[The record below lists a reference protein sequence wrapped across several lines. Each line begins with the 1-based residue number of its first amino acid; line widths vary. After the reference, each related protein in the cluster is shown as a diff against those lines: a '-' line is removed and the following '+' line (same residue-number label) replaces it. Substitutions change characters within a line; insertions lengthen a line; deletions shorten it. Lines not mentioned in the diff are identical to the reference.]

1 MLSEPRRGRPVPLP
15 PGAGVPGTSL
25 PWDLVTDRRRPS
37 GGPALLLDLD
47 GTICQLFA
55 HTDLDPL
62 RRRVADLLRSH
73 GLGRLAA
80 GDVFT
85 AAARVAAART
95 GHVPGGGDA
104 HEGGAEPDSGAA
116 RGPALVPGVPG
127 QSGQSGAIAAPPPG
141 YGCDPLVEE
150 IDALL
155 TEVELRAAETAPL
168 VAGAEEV
175 ITRWVTE
182 GRPVAV
188 VTNNS
193 PACVGRLAQRCLPAL
208 AQVPVVGRDPQH
220 PDHAKPDPWGI
231 HRALSLLGPD
241 LLGPGASSDP
251 GSALMVGDSLTDL
264 QAARAAGCGFLGM
277 GSTPAKRARLG
288 AAVSPGGVVTDFHE
302 LHVRLV

>member
-1 MLSEPRRGRPVPLP
+1 MDDEQGTP
-15 PGAGVPGTSL
+15 PGQRG
-25 PWDLVTDRRRPS
+25 D
-37 GGPALLLDLD
+37 GGPPPTPPTAPD
-47 GTICQLFA
+47 
-55 HTDLDPL
+55 
-62 RRRVADLLRSH
+62 
-73 GLGRLAA
+73 
-80 GDVFT
+80 T
-85 AAARVAAART
+85 AAAARSSQPTWVLPVIAALSTVIIVCLLLLGWWLLSGR
-95 GHVPGGGDA
+95 PQSLSSDA
-104 HEGGAEPDSGAA
+104 GQQNAHSG
-116 RGPALVPGVPG
+116 G

-155 TEVELRAAETAPL
+155 TEVELRAAETSPL

-231 HRALSLLGPD
+231 HRALSLLDPDLLGPD
-241 LLGPGASSDP
+241 LLGPELVGPDAPIDP
-251 GSALMVGDSLTDL
+251 GSALMVGDSLSDVE
-264 QAARAAGCGFLGM
+264 AARAAGCGFLGM
-277 GSTPAKRARLG
+277 GSTPAKRARLA
-288 AAVSPGGVVTDFHE
+288 AAVSSGAVVADFHE
-302 LHVRLV
+302 LRMRLG